1 MTTQPLARQYVT
13 FHVADLL
20 LGIEVNKVQ
29 EVLRPQTLT
38 QVPLAPGVVEGL
50 MNLRGQI
57 VVAIDTR
64 RSLGLP
70 AAPTGFHPMNVVL
83 QALDGGVSL
92 LVDNINDVIDLSL
105 DAWTAVPE
113 NLPAAQRSLLNG
125 VFHVQD
131 GANHD
136 GLMFVLDTDRLLE
149 QASTGEPSLL
159 PASPANLH
167 RSTETT
173 ARGSA
178 CQ

>member
-1 MTTQPLARQYVT
+1 MPMQTPTLQYVT

-20 LGIEVNKVQ
+20 LGIEVSKVQ

-38 QVPLAPGVVEGL
+38 QVPLAPGLVEGL

-70 AAPTGFHPMNVVL
+70 SAPIGIHPMNVVL
-83 QALDGGVSL
+83 GALDGGVSL
-92 LVDNINDVIDLSL
+92 LVDNINDVIDLAP
-105 DAWTAVPE
+105 DAWTEVPE

-131 GANHD
+131 GSD
-136 GLMFVLDTDRLLE
+136 PEGLMFVLDTDRLLE
-149 QASTGEPSLL
+149 FASRGELSLEA
-159 PASPANLH
+159 ASAP
-167 RSTETT
+167 TP
-173 ARGSA
+173 
-178 CQ
+178 